1 MEIITEQQI
10 DKCYQ
15 QVANLPANSYI
26 IVDNK
31 MAVTKDFM
39 LGVLN
44 KIKTQ
49 EREIKRLQGKA

>member
-1 MEIITEQQI
+1 
-10 DKCYQ
+10 
-15 QVANLPANSYI
+15 
-26 IVDNK
+26 